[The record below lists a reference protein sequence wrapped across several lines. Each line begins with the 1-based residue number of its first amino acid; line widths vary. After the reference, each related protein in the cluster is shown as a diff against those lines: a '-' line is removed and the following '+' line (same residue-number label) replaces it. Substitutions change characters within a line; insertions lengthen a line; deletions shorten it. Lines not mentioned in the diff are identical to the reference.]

1 MRYDHNPG
9 GEIQLESFGGGLI
22 RDLILFR
29 EILLSKTEPLFTMRM
44 IMIQTSIYA
53 DYQHPWGVCCPIW
66 GILVAARFPPFFRGH
81 EAQLPPATQSFNI
94 VPQFLLPKKFCQISL
109 SFNITLFHNFSC
121 QFYFYFKYLCPST
134 LFHNFPI
141 NNLSFK
147 YIPPS
152 TVPQF
157 LLPNLLSFKY
167 L

>member
-1 MRYDHNPG
+1 M
-9 GEIQLESFGGGLI
+9 
-22 RDLILFR
+22 
-29 EILLSKTEPLFTMRM
+29 
-44 IMIQTSIYA
+44 
-53 DYQHPWGVCCPIW
+53 
-66 GILVAARFPPFFRGH
+66 VAARFPPFFRGH
-81 EAQLPPATQSFNI
+81 EAQFPPATQSFNI

-152 TVPQF
+152 TLFHNFSCQIFFRSNIFKIINPLTSLHNFSWQF
-157 LLPNLLSFKY
+157 FSSPKFFVSQYWWQNFKVFLNMCGFEGQVSWRIISNLF
-167 L
+167 